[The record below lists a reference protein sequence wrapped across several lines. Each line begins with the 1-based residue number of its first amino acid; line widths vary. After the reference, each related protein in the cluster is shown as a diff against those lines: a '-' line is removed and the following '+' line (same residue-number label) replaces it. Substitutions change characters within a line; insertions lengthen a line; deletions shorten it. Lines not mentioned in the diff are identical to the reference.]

1 MSKILFTDFFG
12 VVVHDSGNLWLK
24 EHNLFEHKKEI
35 FPLGD
40 LGLISEDEVF
50 TRLSKLSDVP
60 KQEIFDHFETL
71 AVLNEKTV
79 ELFKKLKKTFKIVVL
94 SNCYDSV
101 LERRIKQFHLED
113 LFDDV
118 IISYQI
124 GMIKPNKEIYE
135 YAYNKHCKKGDEIYF
150 LDDQEANLKAPKE
163 MGWNVIHFKEEDI
176 DKYIFLS

>member
-1 MSKILFTDFFG
+1 MAKILFTDFFG
-12 VVVHDSGNLWLK
+12 VVVHDSGNLWLI

-35 FPLGD
+35 FSLGD

-50 TRLSKLSDVP
+50 SRLSKLSGIP

-79 ELFKKLKKTFKIVVL
+79 ELLKKLKKTFKIVVL

-118 IISYQI
+118 IISYKI

-135 YAYNKHCKKGDEIYF
+135 YAYNKHCKPEDEVYF
-150 LDDQEANLKAPKE
+150 LDDQEINLNAPRE
-163 MGWNVIHFKEEDI
+163 MGWNVIHFKEENI
-176 DKYIFLS
+176 NKIKW